1 MPALPIAFLFLLFAC
16 APEPTTSTLDDD
28 FRWDHSVRVTQPANG
43 ATVSETFAIEWET
56 GDDVSTVQL
65 QVSGTPHGDPIR
77 TGTRNRGVFRLTL
90 DEGRHRL
97 NVEGLDDAGQVVSA
111 HDLTVRV
118 AATETPWVTIVSPRD
133 RSLAFNPV
141 TFTVGATEQ
150 ADQIVIEADGWTIG
164 EVGPSGTLTR
174 TFNGTGFPRVITTTA
189 FRDGEALATDSI
201 SLTVTDAQSPET
213 SSYNDVV
220 LDRIATYPTDGSYG
234 YYWPRGGGWAG
245 TTQDIWYLDTR
256 VATGDPYQRSYC
268 VGLTWEVFM
277 RAFETLQSRGEAAR
291 PHLGRAGR
299 LGAAR
304 LSHGLVRPRPLRLR
318 RGGGGR
324 ACGHRRARGE
334 PRRGAARR
342 LRPVLA
348 QLRQRPL
355 GDLRRVGPVARST
368 TQEPSPGSATGPHRQ
383 GSTDGIGDRVENFG
397 MSRESI
403 NSTPRDTEKYNNI
416 IGWAIYVARVFA
428 PSDRWPARPSRVEQ
442 RWQK

>member
-65 QVSGTPHGDPIR
+65 QVSGTAHGDPIR

-97 NVEGLDDAGQVVSA
+97 NVEGLDDAGQVVST

-150 ADQIVIEADGWTIG
+150 ADQIVIEADGWPIG
-164 EVGPSGTLTR
+164 EVGASGTLTH
-174 TFNGTGFPRVITTTA
+174 TFDGTGFPRVITTTA
-189 FRDGEALATDSI
+189 FRDGEAIATDSI

-277 RAFETLQSRGEAAR
+277 RAFETLQSRGEVPDTLAGLDVSELLDFRMDWYVRDLFGSGVVEAVE
-291 PHLGRAGR
+291 RAGI
-299 LGAAR
+299 GARVANLDEVEPGDFVQFWR
-304 LSHGLVRPRPLRLR
+304 NSGS
-318 RGGGGR
+318 
-324 ACGHRRARGE
+324 GHSVIFDAWELDDAGTIAGIRYW
-334 PRRGAARR
+334 
-342 LRPVLA
+342 
-348 QLRQRPL
+348 
-355 GDLRRVGPVARST
+355 ST
-368 TQEPSPGSATGPHRQ
+368 Q
-383 GSTDGIGDRVENFG
+383 GSTDGIGYRVENFG
-397 MSRESI
+397 PESHQLDPA
-403 NSTPRDTEKYNNI
+403 SF
-416 IGWAIYVARVFA
+416 YVARVFA
-428 PSDRWPARPSRVEQ
+428 PSEWSNP
-442 RWQK
+442 

>member
-65 QVSGTPHGDPIR
+65 QVSGAPHGDPIR

-164 EVGPSGTLTR
+164 EVGPSGTLTH

-277 RAFETLQSRGEAAR
+277 RAFETLQSRGEVPDTLAGLDVSELLDFRMDWYVRDLFGSGVVEAVE
-291 PHLGRAGR
+291 RAGI
-299 LGAAR
+299 GARVANLDEVEPGDFVQFWR
-304 LSHGLVRPRPLRLR
+304 NSGS
-318 RGGGGR
+318 
-324 ACGHRRARGE
+324 GHSVIFDAWELDDAGTIAGIRYW
-334 PRRGAARR
+334 
-342 LRPVLA
+342 
-348 QLRQRPL
+348 
-355 GDLRRVGPVARST
+355 ST
-368 TQEPSPGSATGPHRQ
+368 Q
-383 GSTDGIGDRVENFG
+383 GSTDGIGYRVENFG
-397 MSRESI
+397 PESHQLDPA
-403 NSTPRDTEKYNNI
+403 SF
-416 IGWAIYVARVFA
+416 YVARVFA
-428 PSDRWPARPSRVEQ
+428 PSEWPAP
-442 RWQK
+442 